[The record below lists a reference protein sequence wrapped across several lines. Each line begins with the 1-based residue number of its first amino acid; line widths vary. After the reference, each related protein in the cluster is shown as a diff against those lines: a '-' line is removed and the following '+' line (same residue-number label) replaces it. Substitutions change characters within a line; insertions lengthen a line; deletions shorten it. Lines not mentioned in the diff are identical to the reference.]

1 MGPRRVSHSTESTL
15 CLPSFARRICFASNN
30 PVTIPIISI
39 FYTCNRLKYGLKLAR
54 IENKLQIHTSTL
66 FSLNSCDD
74 HLKIK
79 LKTKILNKEVNSFV
93 ALLEKKKI
101 RNCNFNNRMRPLVPQ
116 SISTIWQMISL
127 LYNAY
132 KYFLVASLKLLPL

>member
-1 MGPRRVSHSTESTL
+1 MGPRQVSHSTESTL
-15 CLPSFARRICFASNN
+15 CLPSFARSICFASNS

-54 IENKLQIHTSTL
+54 IQNKLGIHTSTL

-79 LKTKILNKEVNSFV
+79 LKTKILNKEVNPFV
-93 ALLEKKKI
+93 ALFEKKKT
-101 RNCNFNNRMRPLVPQ
+101 NFNNRMRPLVPH

-132 KYFLVASLKLLPL
+132 KYFLVVSLKLLSL

>member
-1 MGPRRVSHSTESTL
+1 MGPRQVSHSTESTL
-15 CLPSFARRICFASNN
+15 CLPSFARSICFASNS

-54 IENKLQIHTSTL
+54 IQNKLGIHTSTL

-79 LKTKILNKEVNSFV
+79 LKKKILNKEVNPFV
-93 ALLEKKKI
+93 ALFEKKKKK
-101 RNCNFNNRMRPLVPQ
+101 RNCNFNNRMRPLVPH
-116 SISTIWQMISL
+116 SILISL